1 METILIKCPHCKEEM
16 QAPADRES
24 ILCMFCGEKIDL
36 VEVRKTVP
44 ESEKTTDMF
53 LCFSDFFISLRT
65 ANEFRMIPF
74 LHNGYL

>member
-44 ESEKTTDMF
+44 ESEKTTDTQERGGFCAGAYRGGMQRLSEESKSF
-53 LCFSDFFISLRT
+53 
-65 ANEFRMIPF
+65 
-74 LHNGYL
+74 